1 MREIIIGRND
11 AGQRIDKFLTKK
23 YKSLPFSMM
32 YKLIRKKKITVNRK
46 RIHEDHMLSEGDRIL
61 IFAPDDLFDENKT
74 RPLGD
79 MRSDVCVVYE
89 DENVLIADKPSG
101 LLVHSDEAE
110 SGDTLIDRIR
120 AYLYKNGEYDPD
132 SEQSFAPSL
141 CNRIDRNTQGLV
153 IAAKNAVALRSMNGI
168 IRSRQAEKT
177 YLAAIH
183 GLTDAPSGVIRLYLE
198 KDGNTNTVRVKDSRR
213 SGETK
218 TAVTEYK
225 TVAVNRDKTLS
236 LMEIK
241 LVTGRTH
248 QIRASFAHIG
258 HPLLGDGKYA
268 VNKADREMGYS
279 SQALCSY
286 SLTFKGI
293 PAEDPLSYLNGKTFY
308 AEKPQFLKLF
318 K

>member
-1 MREIIIGRND
+1 MREIIIGKND

-23 YKSLPFSMM
+23 YKALPVSMM

-46 RIHEDHMLSEGDRIL
+46 RVHEDYLLCEGDKVL
-61 IFAPDDLFDENKT
+61 VFAPEDIFKENAK
-74 RPLGD
+74 RPLNSINTD
-79 MRSDVCVVYE
+79 IRAVYE
-89 DENVLIADKPSG
+89 DENIIIVDKPSG
-101 LLVHSDEAE
+101 LLVHSDEHNP
-110 SGDTLIDRIR
+110 GDTLIDRIQ
-120 AYLYKNGEYDPD
+120 AYLYKKGEYDPD
-132 SEQSFAPSL
+132 SEQSFAPAL

-153 IAAKNAVALRSMNGI
+153 IAAKNAAALRSMNEV
-168 IRSRQAEKT
+168 IRCRKAGKT

-183 GLTDAPSGVIRLYLE
+183 GLTDEPEGTLKLYLE
-198 KDGNTNTVRVKDSRR
+198 KDGTTNTVHIKKTRDS
-213 SGETK
+213 SDTK

-225 TVAVNRDKTLS
+225 TVAVSADGKYS
-236 LMEIK
+236 LLEIK

-268 VNKADREMGYS
+268 VNKADRETGFS

-286 SLTFKGI
+286 SLSFNGI
-293 PAEDPLSYLNGKTFY
+293 SSGDILSYLNGKTFY
-308 AEKPQFLKLF
+308 AEKPDFLKIF